1 MDLLEKLQALADIHV
16 GGIQLGNILSALLAL
31 AICLAVS
38 RGLSAAIRRMLGRA
52 KKLDP
57 TLRGFLQ
64 SAVRILL
71 WVLTAIIVADALGLS
86 TSSLVAVVSVVGL
99 ALSLSIQNVMANVFS
114 GITLLVT
121 KPFEAGDY
129 VDISGKVGTV
139 KQVGIFYTVLD
150 TFENMRVSVPNA
162 DVTAAAVIN
171 YSAEPVRRLDM
182 TFNASYDDD
191 TDAVRSALLE
201 AAGQDERVLAEP
213 APMAAIRE
221 FGSSAVSYALRVWCR
236 QEDYWD
242 VRFHLNELVRELFAQ
257 RGVKMTYEHVNVHIQ
272 NGP

>member
-1 MDLLEKLQALADIHV
+1 MVLMEKLQALADIHLGPV
-16 GGIQLGNILSALLAL
+16 QLGNIFSALLAL
-31 AICLAVS
+31 VVCLAAG
-38 RGLSAAIRRMLGRA
+38 RFIRAALHRVMDRA

-57 TLRGFLQ
+57 TLRGFVQ

-86 TSSLVAVVSVVGL
+86 TSSLVAVVSVIGL

-139 KQVGIFYTVLD
+139 KRVGLFYTVLD

-162 DVTAAAVIN
+162 DVTAAAVVN
-171 YSAEPVRRLDM
+171 YSAEEVRRLDL
-182 TFNASYDDD
+182 TYSASYDAP
-191 TDAVRSALLE
+191 TETVRAALLE
-201 AAGQDERVLAEP
+201 AAEQDSRVLADP
-213 APMAAIRE
+213 APLAAIRS
-221 FGSSAVSYALRVWCR
+221 FGASAVDYALRVWCR

-242 VRFHLNELVRELFAQ
+242 VRFQLNELVRDSFA
-257 RGVKMTYEHVNVHIQ
+257 RHGVQMTYEHLNVHIQ
-272 NGP
+272 

>member
-1 MDLLEKLQALADIHV
+1 MDLLQRLQALADVHV
-16 GGIQLGNILSALLAL
+16 GGIQLGNIPAALLAL
-31 AICLAVS
+31 AVCLLAGRLLSGAV
-38 RGLSAAIRRMLGRA
+38 RRVLDRA

-86 TSSLVAVVSVVGL
+86 TSSLVAVVSVIGL
-99 ALSLSIQNVMANVFS
+99 ALSLSIQNVMGNVFS

-139 KQVGIFYTVLD
+139 KKVGLFYTVLD

-182 TFNASYDDD
+182 TFSASYDDD
-191 TDAVRSALLE
+191 TDAVRAALLAA
-201 AAGQDERVLAEP
+201 AAGEPKVLTDP

-221 FGSSAVSYALRVWCR
+221 FGPSAVSYALRVWCR

-242 VRFHLNELVRELFAQ
+242 VRFHLNELVRDAFRD
-257 RGVKMTYEHVNVHIQ
+257 RGVKMTYEHLNVHIQ
-272 NGP
+272 